1 MNINRLFNPCAP
13 YRQEISLL
21 ASNVLP
27 EWEKGRIEQHLAACA
42 DCSKYFT
49 EIKSITAAMASA
61 QTELAPLQPTPITRT
76 HWAAA
81 IHAAGNQESVRKI
94 APAMTLRAWY
104 LEVIYPYRSAWAT
117 LAGVWV
123 LILAGHLSLQD
134 HPQTAIAKDSRHQQ
148 QQMVTAL
155 RDRQSI
161 LAELL
166 VDHFTIP
173 DADRPRPFSPKPRT
187 EHKDIL
193 AA

>member
-1 MNINRLFNPCAP
+1 MSINRLFNPCAP

-21 ASNVLP
+21 ANNVLP
-27 EWEKGRIEQHLAACA
+27 EREKGRIEQHLAVCV

-49 EIKSITAAMASA
+49 EIKSITATMALA
-61 QTELAPLQPTPITRT
+61 QAKLAPLQPTPAARAR
-76 HWAAA
+76 WAAA
-81 IHAAGNQESVRKI
+81 IHAAGNPEPSRKI

-104 LEVIYPYRSAWAT
+104 LEVIHPYRSAWTT
-117 LAGVWV
+117 LAAVWV
-123 LILAGHLSLQD
+123 LIFAGHLSLQD
-134 HPQTAIAKDSRHQQ
+134 HPQTAIAKASRGQ

-166 VDHFTIP
+166 ADHFTIP
-173 DADRPRPFSPKPRT
+173 DADRPRPFSPRPRT